1 MTSTNEAARPVN
13 IAARFR
19 PGYEGLASIEAA
31 LKNGSTASAAAGCRV
46 SGRDSFRMV
55 ATNRDQKPPAGRLA

>member
-1 MTSTNEAARPVN
+1 MTSTNETPRPVS

-31 LKNGSTASAAAGCRV
+31 LKNGSRASAAAGCRV

-55 ATNRDQKPPAGRLA
+55 ATNRDQKPPAGGLS